1 MEKIILLLF
10 ILVCLAACVEN
21 ESVIEGKVPN
31 ASYDSEIV
39 YLVPVKNP
47 TKKTVDST
55 LIRNGSFRFN
65 VKPKKQN
72 QIYIIRVKPLLRLKL
87 QEILVIPEPGTIQV
101 NLDLRSSASGTPL
114 NQTLQQWKE
123 RKEVLDS
130 IYTSLYRV
138 SRKETDETMKNQLQT
153 QMDRTLNES
162 RAYAD
167 SLAEK
172 NKENALGRFL
182 QSLRANN

>member
-1 MEKIILLLF
+1 MRPILLLL
-10 ILVCLAACVEN
+10 IIACLIGCSQN
-21 ESVIEGKVPN
+21 ESVIEGKVPD
-31 ASYDSEIV
+31 ASYDNEIV

-55 LIRNGSFRFN
+55 LIRDGSFRFN
-65 VKPKKQN
+65 IKSRKQN
-72 QIYIIRVKPLLRLKL
+72 QVYIIRVKPLLRLKL

-101 NLDLRSSASGTPL
+101 DLDLRSSASGTPL

-130 IYTSLYRV
+130 AYYALSREF
-138 SRKETDETMKNQLQT
+138 RKETDETKKNQLQP
-153 QMDRTLNES
+153 QMDSIAKENS
-162 RAYAD
+162 ACMD

-172 NKENALGRFL
+172 NKENVLGRFL
-182 QSLRANN
+182 QSLRANK

>member
-1 MEKIILLLF
+1 MKQFLPLFLII
-10 ILVCLAACVEN
+10 CLIGCSKN

-31 ASYDSEIV
+31 ASYDNEIV

-55 LIRNGSFRFN
+55 LIRDGSFRFN

-101 NLDLRSSASGTPL
+101 DLDLRSSASGTPL

-130 IYTSLYRV
+130 AYYALYREF
-138 SRKETDETMKNQLQT
+138 RKEIDEMKKNQLQT
-153 QMDRTLNES
+153 QMDQTLNES

-172 NKENALGRFL
+172 NKENVLGRFL
-182 QSLRANN
+182 QSLRANK